1 MKLVVRRVWRYQRG
15 NQNPYNEEEQTT
27 QWPKEKAQKDKQ
39 RFTKHT
45 YKTKDRV
52 TWTPRKTGG
61 ELLTRLAI
69 FIDSIKPCYY
79 IFSEYWFYVKEQ
91 LTKHEQDRYFTLKHI
106 NTDAGRGR
114 AWLRAALNEHSLER
128 YMHMLLE
135 SDELLRYIDMCVVN
149 QKSTNMA
156 ILFILYCTILF
167 FPYSENFL
175 NRTSFAQTFVFAIDR
190 YSIYTI

>member
-1 MKLVVRRVWRYQRG
+1 
-15 NQNPYNEEEQTT
+15 
-27 QWPKEKAQKDKQ
+27 
-39 RFTKHT
+39 
-45 YKTKDRV
+45 
-52 TWTPRKTGG
+52 
-61 ELLTRLAI
+61 
-69 FIDSIKPCYY
+69 
-79 IFSEYWFYVKEQ
+79 
-91 LTKHEQDRYFTLKHI
+91 
-106 NTDAGRGR
+106 
-114 AWLRAALNEHSLER
+114 
-128 YMHMLLE
+128 MHMLLE